1 LTIDNLCF
9 LEHPMPEILSTPRLL
24 LRPFRLSDAAE
35 AFGWFGDAEVMRY
48 SSLGPDQG
56 LAQTKARVQGYIE
69 HQAHYG
75 YSKWIVVERAT
86 SQPVGD
92 SGLMTLPGSD
102 EIELGYRFRRTC
114 WGRGLATE
122 AALAWLQH
130 AFGPLQLPAVIAFAN
145 RANAASVRVMQK
157 VGMHFLRFD
166 TLLGIDAVVYCA
178 TRMQWNDEQQSKAN

>member
-1 LTIDNLCF
+1 MLDSLI
-9 LEHPMPEILSTPRLL
+9 TPRLL

-35 AFGWFGDAEVMRY
+35 ASGWFGDAEVMRY
-48 SSLGPDQG
+48 SPLGPDQDS
-56 LAQTKARVQGYIE
+56 AQTKARVQGYVE
-69 HQAHYG
+69 HQTRYG

-102 EIELGYRFRRTC
+102 EIELGYRLRRNC

-130 AFGPLQLPAVIAFAN
+130 AFGPLHLPAVIAFAH
-145 RANAASVRVMQK
+145 RANVASVRVMQK
-157 VGMHFLRFD
+157 VGMHFLSFD
-166 TLLGIDAVVYCA
+166 TLLGIDAVVFCA
-178 TRMQWNDEQQSKAN
+178 TRREWNDEQQRKAR